1 LLIIEKKDWR
11 EHTGHMTEHMTE
23 KNTIESTWRRLFSF
37 KNGTSQKPNSRYVL
51 IVDDEKPF
59 LLSLSDGLSVYHD
72 DFSVVTALNGKEAV
86 KILETYHVDLVVTDL
101 RMPKMDGFELLAYM
115 TQNFPSIPV
124 IVMTAFGTPEIESK
138 MQTLGTFQYLEK
150 PMDITVLA
158 NSIFTG
164 LAAIP
169 ANNSKQSINLSTFL
183 HLIEMEH
190 TTGTL
195 RVKSDEKIGYLF
207 FNKGQL
213 LAAHTDNAEGR
224 EAALNIL
231 SWNDAELDI
240 KFKCEIDHI
249 NIDGTLTEILS
260 ELKTKEEAEKEEVE
274 KAAEENKLR
283 AEEEMQEKAEEEARK
298 KAAEEAQRRAEV
310 EAKKAAEETKRRA
323 EIEAKKK
330 AEEEA
335 QKKAEEEEN
344 RRAKEEA
351 KKAAEEEV
359 RRKAAEEAQRRAEEE
374 AKKKA
379 EEEARKK
386 AAEEAQRRAE
396 VEAKK
401 AAEEEARRKAAEDAK
416 RKAEEEAKKVEEEE
430 SRKKAAE
437 EAKRKAGEQTKQKI
451 MAWKKKK

>member
-1 LLIIEKKDWR
+1 
-11 EHTGHMTEHMTE
+11 MTE
-23 KNTIESTWRRLFSF
+23 KNTIESTWRKLFSF
-37 KNGTSQKPNSRYVL
+37 KGQTSQKANSRYVL

-59 LLSLSDGLSVYHD
+59 LLSLSDGLSVYQD

-115 TQNFPSIPV
+115 TQNFRSIPV

-164 LAAIP
+164 LEAIP

-190 TTGTL
+190 TTCTL
-195 RVKSDEKIGYLF
+195 RVKSDEKIGFLF

-213 LAAHTDNAEGR
+213 LAAHTDNLKGR
-224 EAALNIL
+224 EAVLNIL
-231 SWNDAELDI
+231 PWNDAELDI
-240 KFKCEIDHI
+240 KFKCEIDNV

-260 ELKTKEEAEKEEVE
+260 ELTTKEEAEKEEAE
-274 KAAEENKLR
+274 KAAKENK
-283 AEEEMQEKAEEEARK
+283 
-298 KAAEEAQRRAEV
+298 RRAEV
-310 EAKKAAEETKRRA
+310 EAKKKGEEEARRKAAEEAQRKAEEEAKRAA
-323 EIEAKKK
+323 EEDARRKAAEEAQRKAEVEAKKK

-335 QKKAEEEEN
+335 RRKAAEEAQRKAVEEAKKKAEEE
-344 RRAKEEA
+344 A
-351 KKAAEEEV
+351 

-374 AKKKA
+374 AKK
-379 EEEARKK
+379 
-386 AAEEAQRRAE
+386 
-396 VEAKK
+396 
-401 AAEEEARRKAAEDAK
+401 AAEEEK
-416 RKAEEEAKKVEEEE
+416 RKAE
-430 SRKKAAE
+430 
-437 EAKRKAGEQTKQKI
+437 EQTKQKI

>member
-1 LLIIEKKDWR
+1 
-11 EHTGHMTEHMTE
+11 MTEHMTE

-37 KNGTSQKPNSRYVL
+37 KDRTSQKPNSRYVL

-59 LLSLSDGLSVYHD
+59 LLSLSDGLNVYQN

-164 LAAIP
+164 LAAAP
-169 ANNSKQSINLSTFL
+169 TKNSKQSINLSTFL

-190 TTGTL
+190 TTCNL
-195 RVKSDEKIGYLF
+195 RVKSGEKIGYLF

-213 LAAHTDNAEGR
+213 LAAHTDSMEGR
-224 EAALNIL
+224 EAVLNIL
-231 SWNDAELDI
+231 SWNGAELDI
-240 KFKCEIDHI
+240 NFECDIDHI

-260 ELKTKEEAEKEEVE
+260 DLKTKEEAEREEGVK
-274 KAAEENKLR
+274 KAAEENTLR
-283 AEEEMQEKAEEEARK
+283 VEEEMKQKAEQEARK
-298 KAAEEAQRRAEV
+298 KAAEEARR
-310 EAKKAAEETKRRA
+310 
-323 EIEAKKK
+323 K
-330 AEEEA
+330 AE
-335 QKKAEEEEN
+335 
-344 RRAKEEA
+344 EEA
-351 KKAAEEEV
+351 KKAAEEE
-359 RRKAAEEAQRRAEEE
+359 AQRRAV
-374 AKKKA
+374 
-379 EEEARKK
+379 EEAR
-386 AAEEAQRRAE
+386 RRAE
-396 VEAKK
+396 EEAKK
-401 AAEEEARRKAAEDAK
+401 AAEEEAQRKAVEEA
-416 RKAEEEAKKVEEEE
+416 RRRAEEKAKKVEEEDA
-430 SRKKAAE
+430 RKKAAE

>member
-1 LLIIEKKDWR
+1 
-11 EHTGHMTEHMTE
+11 MTE

-37 KNGTSQKPNSRYVL
+37 KDQTSQKPSSRYVL

-59 LLSLSDGLSVYHD
+59 LLSLSDGLSVYQD
-72 DFSVVTALNGKEAV
+72 DFSVITALNGKEAM
-86 KILETYHVDLVVTDL
+86 KILENYHVELVVTDL

-115 TQNFPSIPV
+115 TQNCPSIPV
-124 IVMTAFGTPEIESK
+124 IVMTAFGTPEIESR

-207 FNKGQL
+207 FNKGQI
-213 LAAHTDNAEGR
+213 LAAHTDNMEGR

-240 KFKCEIDHI
+240 NFKCEIDHI
-249 NIDGTLTEILS
+249 NIDGTLTEIIS
-260 ELKTKEEAEKEEVE
+260 ELKGKEEAQRKTEKEAQRKAEVE
-274 KAAEENKLR
+274 AKEKAKEEARKKTVEEAQLR
-283 AEEEMQEKAEEEARK
+283 AEEEARK
-298 KAAEEAQRRAEV
+298 AAEEEVQRKAVE
-310 EAKKAAEETKRRA
+310 EAKRKAEA
-323 EIEAKKK
+323 EAKKK
-330 AEEEA
+330 AEE
-335 QKKAEEEEN
+335 
-344 RRAKEEA
+344 
-351 KKAAEEEV
+351 
-359 RRKAAEEAQRRAEEE
+359 
-374 AKKKA
+374 
-379 EEEARKK
+379 
-386 AAEEAQRRAE
+386 
-396 VEAKK
+396 EAKK
-401 AAEEEARRKAAEDAK
+401 AAEEEARKKAVEEAQL
-416 RKAEEEAKKVEEEE
+416 RAEEEARKAAKEQT
-430 SRKKAAE
+430 RKKAAE
-437 EAKRKAGEQTKQKI
+437 EAKRKVGEQTKQKI